1 MAASKGR
8 RTRPTQTHQNDATGA
23 DVAAPGTDTVSRADN
38 PAGAVWD
45 ALTANPG
52 SAVATIA
59 IAARVSK
66 TVARRELAALE
77 KGGQATRTKSGRDGG
92 KPTPD
97 TWAPAGAA
105 ATAAATGDSPDGA
118 ASDTAPTVGTPDD
131 ASTGSPD
138 DAAPDADEATSATES
153 STAEDDPNGG
163 DDGEDH
169 TSEQNRSDEGM
180 DPAAVADAREVL
192 TAMRDV
198 ITSALDALDAG
209 DGGKA
214 DAAAEI
220 VYGAS
225 GKARRLVRTAARG
238 RPRTASGQAKFAPG
252 QLRAKVA
259 AHLAAFPGK
268 EFTPHEIGKAIN
280 HSAGAVANAL
290 EKLVALDE
298 AVCTNERPRRFTSTT
313 DSAAT
318 DTTDESADGD
328 AVATAS

>member
-8 RTRPTQTHQNDATGA
+8 RTRPTQTRQNDATGA
-23 DVAAPGTDTVSRADN
+23 DVAAPDTDTVSRADD

-59 IAARVSK
+59 IAAGVSK

-97 TWAPAGAA
+97 TWAAAGAA
-105 ATAAATGDSPDGA
+105 ATADTTGDSPDGA
-118 ASDTAPTVGTPDD
+118 APDTVPTSETPDD
-131 ASTGSPD
+131 ASTGSSADP
-138 DAAPDADEATSATES
+138 APNTDEATSATES
-153 STAEDDPNGG
+153 TTAPEGDPNDGDDAEDHAGEQ
-163 DDGEDH
+163 DG
-169 TSEQNRSDEGM
+169 SDEGM

-198 ITSALDALDAG
+198 ITSALEALDAG

-238 RPRTASGQAKFAPG
+238 RPRTASGQAKSAPG

-268 EFTPHEIGKAIN
+268 EFTPHEIGKAIS

-298 AVCTNERPRRFTSTT
+298 AVCTSERPRRFVTT
-313 DSAAT
+313 AAP